1 MGAHGS
7 GLGIMVNVLEFGLEA
22 EIQESEFQISLENLQ
37 LNGLFGVFE
46 KFFWPNS
53 LTNFCSLISVF
64 QVYN

>member
-1 MGAHGS
+1 MGADGF
-7 GLGIMVNVLEFGLEA
+7 GIGIMVNVLEFGLED
-22 EIQESEFQISLENLQ
+22 EIQKSEFQISLESLQ

-64 QVYN
+64 QLL

>member
-1 MGAHGS
+1 MGAHDF

-22 EIQESEFQISLENLQ
+22 EIQESEFQISLESLQ

-46 KFFWPNS
+46 KFFGPNS

-64 QVYN
+64 QVL